1 MNSYILKIEKQKLNK
16 KVPPYNLLAE
26 EIILGGILL
35 DPKIL
40 AKISHKLKPEAFV
53 RIGLEIIDKKFGH

>member
-1 MNSYILKIEKQKLNK
+1 MEKQNIK
-16 KVPPYNLLAE
+16 KQIPPYNLLAE

-35 DPKIL
+35 DPKII

-53 RIGLEIIDKKFGH
+53 RYLIII